1 MLKEQTM
8 SKKIG
13 LALGG
18 GAVLGAAHVGVLR
31 ALEEFDYEITHV
43 SGTSI
48 GSLVASLVAFGK
60 SWEEIQDIALNL
72 NWLQAARLKISKLG
86 LLSIE
91 KLGDSIIEM
100 IGDVTFEEARIP
112 LCMVATDISNGE
124 RIVLSS
130 GSVPHSIMASC
141 CIPGVFA
148 PLELN
153 GRKLVDGGIVENVP
167 ILALKEQGVS
177 PIIGIDLISHHA
189 HREPTSMI
197 EVLINSFAFTV
208 SRAVRMAIDAKDVRL
223 ISPELS
229 EFNSIDTRQI
239 PELIERGYRDA
250 MEILNTMR

>member
-1 MLKEQTM
+1 M

-31 ALEEFDYEITHV
+31 ALDEFDYEITHV
-43 SGTSI
+43 SGTSV
-48 GSLVASLVAFGK
+48 GSLVASLIAFGK
-60 SWEEIQDIALNL
+60 TWEEIEEIALNL
-72 NWLQAARLKISKLG
+72 SWLQAAKIKFSKLG
-86 LLSIE
+86 LLTID
-91 KLGDSIIEM
+91 KLGDSFIEM
-100 IGDVTFEEARIP
+100 IGDVTFDEARIP
-112 LCMVATDISNGE
+112 LSMVATDISNGE

-130 GSVPHSIMASC
+130 GSVPLSIMASC

-148 PLELN
+148 PVELN

-177 PIIGIDLISHHA
+177 PILGVDLISRHA

-208 SRAVRMAIDAKDVRL
+208 SRAVRMAIEEEDIQL

-239 PELIERGYRDA
+239 PDLIERGYRDA